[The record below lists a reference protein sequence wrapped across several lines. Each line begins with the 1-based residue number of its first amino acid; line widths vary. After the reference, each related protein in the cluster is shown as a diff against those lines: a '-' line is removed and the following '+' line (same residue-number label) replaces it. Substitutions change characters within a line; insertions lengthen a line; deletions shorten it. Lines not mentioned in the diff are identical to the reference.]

1 MSASAEKPA
10 STWLQALAAYGDGR
24 VIAMFFMG
32 ISAGLPL
39 ILVFSTL
46 SLWLR
51 DVGVSRTAIGFFSWV
66 AATYGFK
73 FLWSPLV
80 DRLSLP
86 RPLSRL
92 GRRRSW
98 IVLAILGVIAGL
110 IGMAVT
116 DPRSDLWQMAL
127 FAVIVSF
134 SSATQDIAL
143 DAFRIESAPEHL
155 QGATA
160 GAYQAGYMLAIKI
173 VGGVMALYL
182 AEFFDWRTAY
192 FVMAGCMSIGI
203 VTILVRPEPAAAADE
218 PTDAVLAALH
228 AAAARDAGAAARRA
242 GAVPAALGA
251 VAKWF
256 ATAVVGPFSE
266 FFTRNGWWALLILL
280 LIGVYRLSDITLG
293 VMAGPFYIDL
303 GFSLT
308 QIANA
313 TKLFGLLAAV
323 GGALFGGFVV
333 ARIGVLPALMT
344 AAFAVI
350 ATNLLF
356 GFMALIRTEDF
367 WLLTAIVSAD
377 SIAAGMAGSAFIAY
391 LSSLTNIH
399 YTATQYALLTSIMLL
414 PGKAVAGLSGLVVDL
429 AGYVV
434 FFVYASALGAPAVIL
449 ILVLVRLEQLGIIR
463 RRRNGRSADPAP
475 ARPAPARGSA

>member
-1 MSASAEKPA
+1 MSNAAEGSAP
-10 STWLQALAAYGDGR
+10 TWRQALAAYRDPR
-24 VIAMFFMG
+24 VVTMFFMG

-39 ILVFSTL
+39 ILVFTTL
-46 SLWLR
+46 SVWLR

-80 DRLSLP
+80 DRLELP

-98 IVLAILGVIAGL
+98 ILLSILGVIAGL
-110 IGMAVT
+110 TGMALT
-116 DPRSDLWQMAL
+116 DPGSDLWQMAL
-127 FAVIVSF
+127 FALVVAF

-143 DAFRIESAPEHL
+143 DAFRIESAPDHM

-160 GAYQAGYMLAIKI
+160 GAYQAGYMLAVKI
-173 VGGVMALYL
+173 VGGALALYL
-182 AEFFDWRTAY
+182 AEYIDWGTAY
-192 FVMAGCMSIGI
+192 AAMAAFMLIGV
-203 VTILVRPEPAAAADE
+203 VTILIRPEPAAARTGATDE
-218 PTDAVLAALH
+218 LLEKIQ
-228 AAAARDAGAAARRA
+228 AAAGLRGGRQTAFTRIAT
-242 GAVPAALGA
+242 
-251 VAKWF
+251 WF
-256 ATAVVGPFSE
+256 STAVIGPFTE
-266 FFTRNGWWALLILL
+266 FFTRNGSWTLLILV

-303 GFSLT
+303 GFSKT
-308 QIANA
+308 DIANA
-313 TKLFGLLAAV
+313 TKLFGLFAAI

-344 AAFAVI
+344 AALTVI

-356 GFMALIRTEDF
+356 GFMALIQTDSF
-367 WLLTAIVSAD
+367 WLLTGIVSAD

-391 LSSLTNIH
+391 LSSLTNVH

-414 PGKAVAGLSGLVVDL
+414 PGKLVAGISGVVVDA
-429 AGYVV
+429 AGYVL
-434 FFVYASALGAPAVIL
+434 FFAYASALGAPAVIL
-449 ILVLVRLEQLGIIR
+449 ILVLARLERRGIVR
-463 RRRNGRSADPAP
+463 RRRAGRADVTGPA
-475 ARPAPARGSA
+475 

>member
-1 MSASAEKPA
+1 MSDADSKPA
-10 STWLQALAAYGDGR
+10 PTWRQALGAYRDPR
-24 VIAMFFMG
+24 VITMFFMG

-39 ILVFSTL
+39 ILVFSTM

-80 DRLSLP
+80 DRLRLP
-86 RPLSRL
+86 RPLSGL

-110 IGMAVT
+110 IGMAFT
-116 DPRSDLWQMAL
+116 DPSSDLWQMAL
-127 FAVIVSF
+127 FAFIVAF

-160 GAYQAGYMLAIKI
+160 GAYQAGYMLAVKI
-173 VGGVMALYL
+173 IGGALALYL
-182 AEFFDWRTAY
+182 AEFIDWGTAY
-192 FVMAGCMSIGI
+192 GAMAAFMSIGI
-203 VTILVRPEPAAAADE
+203 VTILIRPEPAAGRFGSDRRR
-218 PTDAVLAALH
+218 PRKDPGGRRLRRRQTIR
-228 AAAARDAGAAARRA
+228 ARQHRNLVHDRRRRP
-242 GAVPAALGA
+242 VHRI
-251 VAKWF
+251 
-256 ATAVVGPFSE
+256 FS
-266 FFTRNGWWALLILL
+266 RNGWWALLILL

-303 GFSLT
+303 GFT
-308 QIANA
+308 KAEIANA
-313 TKLFGLLAAV
+313 TKLFGLLAAI

-333 ARIGVLPALMT
+333 ARIGVLPALFI
-344 AAFAVI
+344 AALTVI

-356 GFMALIRTEDF
+356 GFMALIQTDSF
-367 WLLTAIVSAD
+367 WLLTVIVSAD

-414 PGKAVAGLSGLVVDL
+414 PGKLVAGFSGVVVDA
-429 AGYVV
+429 AGYVL
-434 FFVYASALGAPAVIL
+434 FFAYASALGAPAIIL
-449 ILVLVRLEQLGIIR
+449 ILVLVRLERLGIIR
-463 RRRNGRSADPAP
+463 RKRADGPEAVDETP
-475 ARPAPARGSA
+475 ARPAAGPA

>member
-1 MSASAEKPA
+1 MSDSADKPA
-10 STWLQALAAYGDGR
+10 PTWRQALGAYRDPR
-24 VIAMFFMG
+24 VVTMFFMG

-51 DVGVSRTAIGFFSWV
+51 DVGISRTAIGFFSWV

-80 DRLSLP
+80 DRLRLP
-86 RPLSRL
+86 RPLSGL

-110 IGMAVT
+110 IGMAFT
-116 DPRSDLWQMAL
+116 DPSSDLWQMAL
-127 FAVIVSF
+127 FAVIVAF

-143 DAFRIESAPEHL
+143 DAFRIESAPEHM

-160 GAYQAGYMLAIKI
+160 GAYQAGYMLAFKI
-173 VGGVMALYL
+173 IGGALALYL
-182 AEFFDWRTAY
+182 AEYIDWSTAY
-192 FVMAGCMSIGI
+192 ATMAAFMSIGI
-203 VTILVRPEPAAAADE
+203 VTILIRPEPTTARTQATDELLAKIQAAAGLRGGRQTAF
-218 PTDAVLAALH
+218 TRIAA
-228 AAAARDAGAAARRA
+228 
-242 GAVPAALGA
+242 
-251 VAKWF
+251 WF
-256 ATAVVGPFSE
+256 STAVIGPFTE
-266 FFTRNGWWALLILL
+266 FFSRNGWWALLILA

-303 GFSLT
+303 GFSKT
-308 QIANA
+308 DIANA
-313 TKLFGLLAAV
+313 TKLFGLFAAI
-323 GGALFGGFVV
+323 GGALFGGFIV
-333 ARIGVLPALMT
+333 ARIGVLPALFT
-344 AAFAVI
+344 AALTVI

-356 GFMALIRTEDF
+356 GFMALIQTDSF

-391 LSSLTNIH
+391 LSSLTNIQ

-414 PGKAVAGLSGLVVDL
+414 PGKLVAGFSGVVVDA
-429 AGYVV
+429 AGYVL
-434 FFVYASALGAPAVIL
+434 FFAYASALGAPAVIL
-449 ILVLVRLEQLGIIR
+449 ILVLVRLERLGIIR
-463 RRRNGRSADPAP
+463 RKRADGQEEPRGSTAGP
-475 ARPAPARGSA
+475 ARESA

>member
-1 MSASAEKPA
+1 MTNAAEKTAP
-10 STWLQALAAYGDGR
+10 TWRQALAAYRDPR
-24 VIAMFFMG
+24 VITMFFMG

-39 ILVFSTL
+39 ILVFTTL
-46 SLWLR
+46 SVWLR

-86 RPLSRL
+86 RPLSAL

-98 IVLAILGVIAGL
+98 ILLAILGVIAGL
-110 IGMAVT
+110 IGMALT
-116 DPRSDLWQMAL
+116 DPKSDLWQMAL
-127 FAVIVSF
+127 FAFIVAF
-134 SSATQDIAL
+134 CSATQDIAL
-143 DAFRIESAPEHL
+143 DAFRIESAPDRM

-160 GAYQAGYMLAIKI
+160 GAYQAGYMLAVKI
-173 VGGVMALYL
+173 VGGALALYL
-182 AEFFDWRTAY
+182 AEYIDWGTAY
-192 FVMAGCMSIGI
+192 AAMAAFMLIGI
-203 VTILVRPEPAAAADE
+203 VTILIRPEPAAARTGATDE
-218 PTDAVLAALH
+218 LLERIQ
-228 AAAARDAGAAARRA
+228 AAAGLHGGRQTAFTRIAT
-242 GAVPAALGA
+242 
-251 VAKWF
+251 WF
-256 ATAVVGPFSE
+256 STAVIGPFTE
-266 FFTRNGWWALLILL
+266 FFTRNGSWTLLILV
-280 LIGVYRLSDITLG
+280 LIGIYRLSDITLG

-303 GFSLT
+303 GFSKT
-308 QIANA
+308 DIANA
-313 TKLFGLLAAV
+313 TKLFGLFAAI

-356 GFMALIRTEDF
+356 GFMALIQTDSF

-391 LSSLTNIH
+391 LSSLTNVQ

-414 PGKAVAGLSGLVVDL
+414 PGKLVAGFSGVVVDA
-429 AGYVV
+429 AGYVL
-434 FFVYASALGAPAVIL
+434 FFAYASALGAPAVIL
-449 ILVLVRLEQLGIIR
+449 ILVLARLERRGIIR
-463 RRRNGRSADPAP
+463 RKREDGQKAEGAP
-475 ARPAPARGSA
+475 AAGPA